1 MGYEGGTFVNETS
14 ALVKEAER
22 ITPSALQGHRKWM
35 DIYEAESESSPYTR
49 LADALIL
56 YFSACRTRR
65 NKFLLFINHAL
76 YSILLK
82 QPKKMK
88 SETQNKKSQ
97 R

>member
-1 MGYEGGTFVNETS
+1 MGYEGGPFVKETS
-14 ALVKEAER
+14 ALVKEAQR
-22 ITPSALQGHRKWM
+22 IIPSALQGHRKWM
-35 DIYEAESESSPYTR
+35 DIYEVGSEPSPYTR
-49 LADALIL
+49 LSDALIL

-65 NKFLLFINHAL
+65 NKFLLFINHAI